1 MPLGAL
7 VNLPAAYASHSSSFP
22 GPAVLGGCAA
32 TTSGAASA
40 EPEANAFGA
49 IPFGRMPASLSP
61 LSTASQAPRRT
72 PWQVQC
78 SVIFAI
84 VLREM
89 RARVGGQWIGA
100 IWTLFEP
107 LAHVGMMMAWISLI
121 RGPSAAAIE
130 YPVFLATGLI
140 PFFFFQK
147 LVTRLLDGIEA
158 NRSLFSYRQV
168 KPIDGLV
175 GRAIV
180 ESMMN
185 MIVYLVTLLILAWL
199 GFHVIPAMPL
209 EMIGVNLMIMMFGF
223 AFGLL
228 TAVLCHGRERLRS
241 VIRMTFFPLYLA
253 SGVIFS
259 VDTLPREYLEWL
271 LLNPLL
277 HLIELSRHSFIPAYR
292 PVDGINA
299 WYPAGWI
306 LVCGA
311 WGLSLYWVNRFRLLT
326 VR

>member
-1 MPLGAL
+1 M
-7 VNLPAAYASHSSSFP
+7 
-22 GPAVLGGCAA
+22 
-32 TTSGAASA
+32 
-40 EPEANAFGA
+40 
-49 IPFGRMPASLSP
+49 
-61 LSTASQAPRRT
+61 
-72 PWQVQC
+72 
-78 SVIFAI
+78 IFAV

-89 RARVGGQWIGA
+89 MARVGGQWVGA

-107 LAHVGMMMAWISLI
+107 LAHVGMMMAWISLV
-121 RGPSAAAIE
+121 RGPSASAIE

-168 KPIDGLV
+168 KPIDALA

-180 ESMMN
+180 EALMN
-185 MIVYLVTLLILAWL
+185 MIVYAVTLLFLAWL
-199 GFHVIPAMPL
+199 GFHVIPALPL
-209 EMIGVNLMIMMFGF
+209 EMIGVNLMIMLLGF

-228 TAVLCHGRERLRS
+228 TAVLSHGRERLRG
-241 VIRMTFFPLYLA
+241 VIRMIFFPLYLA

-259 VDTLPREYLEWL
+259 VDTLPREYIDWL

-277 HLIELSRHSFIPAYR
+277 HLVELSRHSFIPAYR
-292 PVDGINA
+292 PVDGINV

-326 VR
+326 IK